1 MKQAFRTEEVKQFEI
16 NIAQSEEN
24 SFIKHDYVTV
34 VYDRFCLILAPMWIV
49 FNSMERIL
57 KNEGVSSFFS
67 FQFGLCGLQFNAK
80 NSVWSRLKRKNK
92 IICLMRKN
100 NDAARSVYLARV
112 ARAFVKFFVVL
123 QKKKKKNSSNNNM
136 KKK

>member
-1 MKQAFRTEEVKQFEI
+1 
-16 NIAQSEEN
+16 
-24 SFIKHDYVTV
+24 
-34 VYDRFCLILAPMWIV
+34 MWVV

-100 NDAARSVYLARV
+100 NDAARSVYLASV

-123 QKKKKKNSSNNNM
+123 KKKKK
-136 KKK
+136 KKQQQQHEKKSK